1 MTEVKAAANAGA
13 GAGAPADLKDAMLGF
28 VGELKSFR
36 DNINNRLQAQ
46 EERMT
51 LLDRKTALRGRSPL
65 STEAEAE
72 APHQKAF
79 AAYVR
84 SGEEDGFRGLALEE
98 KAIAVA
104 DGGFLMP
111 HQVADTVQSALRSA
125 GSLRAIAN
133 VVQVESLTYEM
144 LVETGDTGTAW
155 SNDVA
160 ATIETGNANIQRVA
174 IPLHELSAMPKASQ
188 RLLDDAA
195 FDVEAWLAER
205 IADKFGRAEA
215 SAFITGNGTDKPR
228 GILTTPGGAL
238 TLDDPTRIG
247 TIDTGAPGELDPGDP
262 MGKLLDLIYGLN
274 AGHRANATFVM
285 NSKVASSLRR
295 ARDADGRFLW
305 QDTVTAG
312 EPARLLGY
320 PVLVAEDMPE
330 PVSGGCALL
339 FGDFK
344 AGYTIVERPDLRIL
358 RDPFSAKPHV
368 LFYATKRVGGA
379 VTDGRAIKRLN
390 FA

>member
-1 MTEVKAAANAGA
+1 MTEARAAAEAGM
-13 GAGAPADLKDAMLGF
+13 PATDLHRAVEEF
-28 VGELKSFR
+28 VGELKTFR
-36 DNINNRLQAQ
+36 TDIHNRLIAQ
-46 EERMT
+46 DTRMT
-51 LLDRKTALRGRSPL
+51 MLDRKAAFRGRSPL
-65 STEAEAE
+65 STDAQAE

-84 SGEEDGFRGLALEE
+84 SGDEDALRGLGVEQ
-98 KAIAVA
+98 KAISVA

-111 HQVADTVQSALRSA
+111 PQVAETVQSALRAA

-133 VVQVESLTYEM
+133 VVQVEGSSYDV

-155 SNDVA
+155 ANDIA
-160 ATIETGNANIQRVA
+160 ATAETAAAGVSRITV
-174 IPLHELSAMPKASQ
+174 PLHELSAMPKASQ

-205 IADKFGRAEA
+205 IADRFGRAEA
-215 SAFITGNGTDKPR
+215 AAFINGDGSDKPR
-228 GILTTPGGAL
+228 GLTRVPQGPANSN
-238 TLDDPTRIG
+238 DPAQIG
-247 TIDTGAPGELDPGDP
+247 TLPEGFEPDYADET
-262 MGKLLDLIYGLN
+262 LISLVYALHP
-274 AGHRANATFVM
+274 AYRANACFVM
-285 NSKVASSLRR
+285 SSKTAAALRR
-295 ARDADGRFLW
+295 MKDADGRFLW
-305 QDTVTAG
+305 ADTLAQG

-320 PVLVAEDMPE
+320 PVMISEDMPE
-330 PVSGGCALL
+330 AGPGAAALF
-339 FGDFK
+339 FGDFR
-344 AGYTIVERPDLRIL
+344 AGYTVAERPELRVL

>member
-1 MTEVKAAANAGA
+1 MTEVKAAA
-13 GAGAPADLKDAMLGF
+13 GAGAPGLKEAVEGF
-28 VGELKSFR
+28 VSELRAFR
-36 DNINNRLQAQ
+36 QDIDNRMKAQ
-46 EERMT
+46 DTRMT
-51 LLDRKTALRGRSPL
+51 MLDRKAAFRGRSPL

-84 SGEEDGFRGLALEE
+84 SGDEDALRGLAIEQ
-98 KAIAVA
+98 KAISVA

-111 HQVADTVQSALRSA
+111 PQVADSVQAALRGA

-133 VVQVESLTYEM
+133 VVQVEGSTYDV

-155 SNDVA
+155 SNDIA
-160 ATIETGNANIQRVA
+160 ATAETATANIARITV
-174 IPLHELSAMPKASQ
+174 PLHELSAMPKASQ

-195 FDVEAWLAER
+195 FDVESWLAER
-205 IADKFGRAEA
+205 IADRFGRAEA
-215 SAFITGNGTDKPR
+215 AAFISGNGTDKPK
-228 GILTTPGGAL
+228 GVLAAPTGPAEGSDPTKIGLVGSG
-238 TLDDPTRIG
+238 LDDLEPFDSLINLVYAL
-247 TIDTGAPGELDPGDP
+247 GAP
-262 MGKLLDLIYGLN
+262 Y
-274 AGHRANATFVM
+274 RANANFVM
-285 NSKVASSLRR
+285 SSKTAALLRR
-295 ARDADGRFLW
+295 VKDADGRFLW
-305 QDTVTAG
+305 SDSLSQA

-320 PVLVAEDMPE
+320 PVMISEDMPE
-330 PVSGGCALL
+330 RSPGTAAVL
-339 FGDFK
+339 FGDFR
-344 AGYTIVERPDLRIL
+344 AGYTVVERPELRVL

>member
-1 MTEVKAAANAGA
+1 MTEVKATEQAAM
-13 GAGAPADLKDAMLGF
+13 PADLNEAVHGF
-28 VGELKSFR
+28 VSELKGFR
-36 DNINNRLQAQ
+36 QDIHNRLKAQ
-46 EERMT
+46 EQRMT
-51 LLDRKTALRGRSPL
+51 MIDRKAALRGRSPL
-65 STEAEAE
+65 ASRAEAE

-84 SGEEDGFRGLALEE
+84 SGDEDGLRGLALEQ
-98 KAIAVA
+98 KAISVA

-111 HQVADTVQSALRSA
+111 EQVSDSVQEALRGA

-133 VVQVESLTYEM
+133 VVQVESAAYDVLIES
-144 LVETGDTGTAW
+144 GDTGSAW
-155 SNDVA
+155 ANDVD
-160 ATIETGNANIQRVA
+160 ATLESATAGVMRVT

-205 IADKFGRAEA
+205 IADRFNRAEA
-215 SAFITGNGTDKPR
+215 AAFINGDGIDKPK
-228 GILTTPGGAL
+228 GVLTTAIGAD
-238 TLDDPTRIG
+238 DDPTKIG
-247 TIDTGAPGELDPGDP
+247 LTGELDPLNP
-262 MGKLLDLIYGLN
+262 FSALIDQVYALHP
-274 AGHRANATFVM
+274 AHRANATFVM
-285 NSKVASSLRR
+285 SSKTSGIIRS
-295 ARDADGRFLW
+295 ARDSEGRFLW
-305 QDTVTAG
+305 TDSMSQG

-320 PVLVAEDMPE
+320 PVLVSEEMPDF
-330 PVSGGCALL
+330 VSGSAAVL
-339 FGDFK
+339 FGDFR

>member
-1 MTEVKAAANAGA
+1 MTEVKAAA
-13 GAGAPADLKDAMLGF
+13 GAGAPGLKEAVEGF
-28 VGELKSFR
+28 VSELRAFR
-36 DNINNRLQAQ
+36 QDIDNRMKAQ
-46 EERMT
+46 DTRMT
-51 LLDRKTALRGRSPL
+51 MLDRKAAFRGRSPL

-84 SGEEDGFRGLALEE
+84 SGDEDALRGLAIEQ
-98 KAIAVA
+98 KAISVA

-111 HQVADTVQSALRSA
+111 PQVADSVQAALRGA

-133 VVQVESLTYEM
+133 VVQVEGSTYDV

-155 SNDVA
+155 SNDIA
-160 ATIETGNANIQRVA
+160 ATAETATANIARITV
-174 IPLHELSAMPKASQ
+174 PLHELSAMPKASQ

-195 FDVEAWLAER
+195 FDVETWLAER
-205 IADKFGRAEA
+205 IADRFGRAEA
-215 SAFITGNGTDKPR
+215 AAFISGNGTDKPK
-228 GILTTPGGAL
+228 GVLAAPTGPAEGSDPTKIGLVGSG
-238 TLDDPTRIG
+238 LDDLEPFDSLINLVYAL
-247 TIDTGAPGELDPGDP
+247 GAP
-262 MGKLLDLIYGLN
+262 Y
-274 AGHRANATFVM
+274 RANANFVM
-285 NSKVASSLRR
+285 SSKTAALLRR
-295 ARDADGRFLW
+295 VKDADGRFLW
-305 QDTVTAG
+305 SDSLSQA

-320 PVLVAEDMPE
+320 PVMISEDMPE
-330 PVSGGCALL
+330 RSPGTAAVL
-339 FGDFK
+339 FGDFR
-344 AGYTIVERPDLRIL
+344 AGYTVVERPELRVL